1 MVERIRFR
9 ELSPQFLKAL
19 LAADAELTSL
29 DARLKSLVEFRASQI
44 NRCAYCIDLHRTQA
58 IQAGLTDAELHL
70 LPAWREMTTLFDKR
84 ERAALEWC
92 EALTHLVTNSVPDEL
107 YERVRHHIAD
117 KELVELTYAVAAINA
132 WNRIAV
138 SLRQLPTVPV
148 TARG

>member
-1 MVERIRFR
+1 MVERIHFR
-9 ELSPQFLKAL
+9 EVSPQFLKAL

-58 IQAGLTDAELHL
+58 LRAGLTDAELNL
-70 LPAWREMTTLFDKR
+70 VPAWREMTTLFSAR

-92 EALTHLVTNSVPDEL
+92 EALTHLVTNSVSDEL
-107 YERVRHHIAD
+107 YERVRRHMAD
-117 KELVELTYAVAAINA
+117 KELVELTYAIAAINA

-138 SLRQLPTVPV
+138 SLRQLPSV
-148 TARG
+148 TPPQ

>member
-58 IQAGLTDAELHL
+58 LRAGLTDAELHL

-107 YERVRHHIAD
+107 YERVRRYIAD

-148 TARG
+148 AAHG